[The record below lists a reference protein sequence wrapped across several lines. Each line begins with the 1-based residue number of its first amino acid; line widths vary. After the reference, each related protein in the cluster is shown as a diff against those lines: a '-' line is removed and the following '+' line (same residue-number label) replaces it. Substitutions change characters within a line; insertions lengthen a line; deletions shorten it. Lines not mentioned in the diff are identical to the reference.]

1 MRSHLRHVLGGL
13 AVVTALGACG
23 TADPPAQSEQ
33 AEEPPLAQTS
43 ETPPPDAAP
52 GTCWG
57 MDVTPAVIETVTDRV
72 MTQPPEVLDDG
83 TVVADAVYKLET
95 RQAIVQERREL
106 WFETPCEE
114 QLTPDFVA
122 SVQRALAA
130 RGHYRGTINGEM
142 DAHTRRAIRRFQAP
156 LGIDSSV
163 LSLAAARK
171 MGLVA
176 VERSDAQ

>member
-1 MRSHLRHVLGGL
+1 MRFQVTRVLASL
-13 AVVTALGACG
+13 AAFAALGACDTPTDEVLRG
-23 TADPPAQSEQ
+23 EPALVQTHEKAPPG
-33 AEEPPLAQTS
+33 
-43 ETPPPDAAP
+43 AAP

-57 MDVTPAVIETVTDRV
+57 KDVTPAIIETVTDRIPI
-72 MTQPPEVLDDG
+72 QPSDMHEDG
-83 TVVADAVYKLET
+83 TINAEPVYRLET

-106 WFETPCEE
+106 WFETPCED

-130 RGHYRGTINGEM
+130 RGLYRGAITGEM
-142 DAHTRRAIRRFQAP
+142 DARTRRAIRRFQAP
-156 LGIDSSV
+156 EGIDSGI

-176 VERSDAQ
+176 VQRPDVE